1 MGQSPYEGSSSSANQ
16 EISYVLW
23 NQEIYNH
30 IHKSMLTV
38 PTLSQIN
45 AVL

>member
-1 MGQSPYEGSSSSANQ
+1 MEQSPYEGSSSSANQ
-16 EISYVLW
+16 EISYILW
-23 NQEIYNH
+23 NQEIYTH
-30 IHKSMLTV
+30 IHKNMLLV